1 DYLPVHSP
9 IIWALHDGLRPG
21 LGRDPGR
28 RSVDKGI
35 SSSFVYCAPDGS
47 RQSRHFEH
55 ANTVR
60 MNFEA
65 WADAIERG
73 TPYRFTIEQLLANI
87 RILDAVTRS
96 AASDGKFIRL

>member
-1 DYLPVHSP
+1 MVCDQGWVEVQE
-9 IIWALHDGLRPG
+9 GG
-21 LGRDPGR
+21 N
-28 RSVDKGI
+28 VDKGI
-35 SSSFVYCAPDGS
+35 PSTFVYCAPDGN

-65 WADAIERG
+65 WADTIEHG

-87 RILDAVTRS
+87 RILDAVKRS
-96 AASDGKFIRL
+96 AANDGQSIRL